1 MTIPG
6 RLLALAPLT
15 VLELGPDELVEVA
28 AAAGFDAVGLRLIRA
43 TPEEPLRPT
52 IGTTPLIRET
62 RRRLDDSGLQLID
75 IEVLR
80 LTPETRIRDDY
91 GAFLETG
98 AYLGAQQV
106 LVTGYDPDHGRTAD
120 NIAELADLAAEYG
133 LTPNLE
139 PMPWTHVRNLGE
151 ASAVLTRS
159 GHHNVGLLVD
169 AIHYH
174 RASNTPAELAALP
187 KEWIRYAQICDAVPE
202 RPETVEELVYQGRNA
217 RLLPGQG
224 SIDLISMLEALP
236 AEVPISVEAPVLWNA
251 PARIRARAAQR
262 ASRAVLD
269 LADGEDR
276 RRLRYA

>member
-1 MTIPG
+1 MTTPG

-15 VLELGPDELVEVA
+15 VLELGPDELVDAA

-52 IGTTPLIRET
+52 IGMTPLIRET

-91 GAFLETG
+91 EAFLATG

-120 NIAELADLAAEYG
+120 NFAELAELATQYN

-139 PMPWTHVRNLGE
+139 PMPWTHVRDLGE
-151 ASAVLTRS
+151 ATAVLTRS

-174 RASNTPAELAALP
+174 RAANTPADLAALP
-187 KEWIRYAQICDAVPE
+187 SDWIRYAQICDATAEP
-202 RPETVEELVYQGRNA
+202 PQTVEELVYQGRNA

-224 SIDLISMLEALP
+224 SIDLLSMLEALP
-236 AEVPISVEAPVLWNA
+236 APVPISVEAPVLWNA
-251 PARIRARAAQR
+251 PARVRARAAQR
-262 ASRAVLD
+262 AARAVLE
-269 LADGEDR
+269 LLDGEDK
-276 RRLRYA
+276 RLRYA